1 MQTIIPECD
10 QLNSQNYVYLYRD
23 NYGNILYIG
32 KGKDIDRSLS
42 HTGSRAHNED
52 LASIIRESNSFSI
65 QIAGPFANPE
75 IAAIVESALI
85 SALSATPSVK
95 NNLKNKVDGLSE
107 GLFRP
112 IGVPPEFASRAA
124 ESPLLQDEL
133 KQLVDGKPVLLVYV
147 TDKTLRY
154 DDDDREGVDLA
165 RPPSNATVRNRIV
178 KWWQLDC
185 RMDEWRNNREL
196 IPAILVAVS
205 GTPKHRII
213 VGSLEIDQNGEL
225 PWKQLGRDGCSE
237 VPVCDHQQLDFG
249 KIRGRRLAPNLVK
262 FGSFRSQVFKII

>member
-1 MQTIIPECD
+1 MQTIIPESD
-10 QLNSQNYVYLYRD
+10 PLNSQNYVYLYRD
-23 NYGNILYIG
+23 NSGNILYIG
-32 KGKDIDRSLS
+32 RGKDVDRSLS
-42 HTGSRAHNED
+42 HTSSRAHNED
-52 LASIIRESNSFSI
+52 LASIIKESNSFSI
-65 QIAGPFANPE
+65 QVAGPFANPE

-85 SALSATPSVK
+85 SALSATPSIK
-95 NNLKNKVDGLSE
+95 KNLKNKVDGLSE

-124 ESPLLQDEL
+124 ESPLLQNEL
-133 KQLVDGKPVLLVYV
+133 KQLVDGRPVLLVYV

-154 DDDDREGVDLA
+154 HDDDREGVDLA
-165 RPPSNATVRNRIV
+165 HPPSEAAIRNRMV

-185 RMDEWRNNREL
+185 RMDEWKNNRKL

-213 VGSLEIDQNGEL
+213 VGSLEIDQNSAL
-225 PWKQLGRDGCSE
+225 PWKQLGRAGCSE
-237 VPVCDHQQLDFG
+237 VPVCDHRQLDFG
-249 KIRGRRLAPNLVK
+249 EIRGRRLTPDLVR